1 MSPAAQRATFEAR
14 FGALYELQ
22 GSGAD
27 PYRVRSTEI
36 DVDGWVFSRSE
47 IFNEFQV
54 ARDADRIRRHGFDGV
69 SLVYHMHGD
78 NRIEAD
84 GVAQAWPPKSLLIID
99 MARPNRYALGRGAQ
113 VRLRLPRSAAE
124 GVFGGGFQVHNVVRS
139 DISARMLGDYLLS
152 FVDHVRLQPAED
164 LSAVMANVQSLLS
177 ATLSPSRDNLARA
190 AEPIN
195 AGLYARACRQ
205 IDRDLLSGS
214 LTPESLAAAIG
225 VSRRKLYQLF
235 EASGGVAKA
244 IQARRLDHAHAVLA
258 KAVAVHRIKD
268 VAYAHGFASDAHFAR
283 CFKQR
288 FGYRPSEAAEAAA
301 GPSGAPEHGG
311 VRPQRAGFVF
321 D

>member
-1 MSPAAQRATFEAR
+1 MSSAAQRETFEAR

-22 GSGAD
+22 GAGAD

-36 DVDGWVFSRSE
+36 SVDGWVFSRSE
-47 IFNEFQV
+47 IFNGFEV

-69 SLVYHMHGD
+69 TVVYHMHGD
-78 NRIEAD
+78 NRID
-84 GVAQAWPPKSLLIID
+84 LGGVEQAWSPKSLLIVD
-99 MARPNRYALGRGAQ
+99 MARPNRYALGCGAQ

-124 GVFGGGFQVHNVVRS
+124 EVFGGVFEVHNVVRS

-152 FVDHVRLQPAED
+152 FVDHVRLRPAED
-164 LSAVMANVQSLLS
+164 LSAVMANVRGLLS

-190 AEPIN
+190 AEPLN
-195 AGLYARACRQ
+195 AGLYARACRH
-205 IDRDLLSGS
+205 IDRELLSGS

-244 IQARRLDHAHAVLA
+244 IQARRLDHAHAVLSNA
-258 KAVAVHRIKD
+258 EASPRIKD

-283 CFKQR
+283 SFKQR
-288 FGYRPSEAAEAAA
+288 FGYRPREAAEAAA
-301 GPSGAPEHGG
+301 GRADAPDRGKE
-311 VRPQRAGFVF
+311 
-321 D
+321 